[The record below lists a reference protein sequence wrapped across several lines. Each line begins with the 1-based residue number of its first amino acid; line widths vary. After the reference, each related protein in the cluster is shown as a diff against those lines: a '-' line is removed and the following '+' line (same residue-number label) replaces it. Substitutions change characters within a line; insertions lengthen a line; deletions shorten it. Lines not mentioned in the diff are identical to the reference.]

1 MCFDYPTIV
10 LYSSGVTVEYH
21 TYYGMLWT
29 WTIFILLL
37 QRLIVIQ
44 VINLLVKYLYRDCK
58 RTRQKVSTIFLYY
71 LYKHVLVYTNIT
83 NKILTGYDTLRFLNC
98 NTLSYLYSLISFSMD
113 HFITNKILTGCDTWT

>member
-21 TYYGMLWT
+21 TCYGTLWT

-44 VINLLVKYLYRDCK
+44 VINLLVEYLYRDCK
-58 RTRQKVSTIFLYY
+58 RTQQKVSTIFLCY

-83 NKILTGYDTLRFLNC
+83 NKILTGYDT
-98 NTLSYLYSLISFSMD
+98 
-113 HFITNKILTGCDTWT
+113 